1 MVITEA
7 NKQATCD
14 LVNSA
19 YTYLKKKIISC
30 EFEPGQSI
38 VENDISLALNI
49 SRTPI
54 RSALRQLE
62 SEQLVRLIPNKGALV
77 TDVSVTD
84 IEELFEFRTL
94 LEIRALRNYVQY
106 ASDAQI
112 AEFYQTFER
121 YQGMKNFSEE
131 YHDEDSRFHSS
142 IVKYIRNSRM
152 LTTYYQLC
160 DQINRLRHIAA
171 LDPSRAG
178 STPQEHIEILKWI
191 QIRDAENAEKAMIK
205 HLEAVKMSVMNSFK
219 NVYWSTR

>member
-1 MVITEA
+1 MITEA
-7 NKQATCD
+7 QKQTSCD

-19 YTYLKKKIISC
+19 YVYLKKKIINC
-30 EFEPGQSI
+30 EFVPGQSI
-38 VENDISLALNI
+38 VENDISQELNI

-77 TDVSVTD
+77 TEVSFTD

-94 LEIRALRNYVQY
+94 LEIRALRNYVQF

-112 AEFYQTFER
+112 EEHYKTFER

-131 YHDEDSRFHSS
+131 YHDEDSRFHSN

-171 LDPSRAG
+171 LDPSRVG

-191 QIRDAENAEKAMIK
+191 KIRDAENAEKAMVQ
-205 HLEAVKMSVMNSFK
+205 HLDAVKKSVMNSFK
-219 NVYWSTR
+219 NVYRSTR